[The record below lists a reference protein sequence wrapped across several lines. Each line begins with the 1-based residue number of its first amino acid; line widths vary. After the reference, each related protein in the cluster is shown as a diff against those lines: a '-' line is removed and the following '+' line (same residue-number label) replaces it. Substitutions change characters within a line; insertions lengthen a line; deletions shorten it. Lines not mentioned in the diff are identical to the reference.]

1 MVETP
6 YEIQGGLSQHVQDD
20 LTSLPNFMGMQ
31 TFNSG
36 FPTMYTILTFDHT
49 PTQSTAFKK
58 ILNSKIGL
66 HDDALSKYTNFT
78 GMSTAYTTDY
88 PVTLTNIGTTFKNVY
103 NRSDGMSFGVD
114 TDVFEDVRLVVHW
127 TMGGSDTGVHSL
139 RVVDKAAP
147 STVLASFSTLASGSN
162 QGTITPIPAT
172 LLGTQKLYLVQV
184 KSTVATD
191 DPVFEGCR
199 VYLR

>member
-1 MVETP
+1 MANTDYRINQPLPDPLKQEISAQPGLIAVE
-6 YEIQGGLSQHVQDD
+6 SNSMS
-20 LTSLPNFMGMQ
+20 SL
-31 TFNSG
+31 
-36 FPTMYTILTFDHT
+36 YTFDHSPQQAT
-49 PTQSTAFKK
+49 DFKK
-58 ILNSKIGL
+58 WLNRKLGL
-66 HDDALSKYTNFT
+66 YDDALSKYTNFT
-78 GMSTAYTTDY
+78 GMATAYTTDY

-103 NRSDGMSFGVD
+103 NRSDGMSFGID
-114 TDVFEDVRLVVHW
+114 TDIYEEVRLVVHW

-147 STVLASFSTLASGSN
+147 STVLASFSTLVSGSN
-162 QGTITPIPAT
+162 QGAIVPIPVT

-191 DPVFEGCR
+191 DPVFEGAR